1 MSCNIYYEDIIFTIC
16 YVKRNENKYYVFIG
30 KVNNDIKI
38 ILEKIENRKNIS
50 SSEVIILKKTYP
62 KYYMDWINIVK
73 ERKKIKFIDV
83 KINIDDTINDIR
95 KKIFIYLSDNEQKKY
110 ILPENQ
116 EIWLE
121 KMSGKNK
128 NEIIGY
134 FYIDKNSTTP
144 ENKLIYPPHLYE
156 KYTFANNDYLSFDEK
171 LNKKNTSE
179 NNILIYDLLEL
190 DNDYNR
196 TIIYF
201 SDAKDEEEYLLK
213 KNIKITNNVINKYFK
228 KYWPY
233 VNLTYDKN
241 IIKNTYLLLKNY
253 LDNENY
259 VFNLINSV
267 KIDKTFFGSCNI
279 LTVKFNITN
288 DDNEDDDEFNDK
300 SKYIDLFPIFD
311 YIKTE
316 CISEKI
322 PFIKYSEDVLES
334 PFSII
339 SKKAIDNG
347 VIKKDEIKSWLGLNE
362 DYREING
369 IILKSYIK
377 DYNNEPKYSHI
388 SINRLGKI
396 VLNISFKSDNNATFK
411 DVEDCVINCKKILE
425 NINKHRVVKKIGE
438 YDKIEVPNMEFK
450 DNRVYFKNNTK
461 LIFTNIIIPYNL
473 NNEISIDF
481 AKLEGF
487 AKKFPFFITSY
498 QDKKV
503 VGSKNVQKSIKFK
516 YKRISGF
523 ANMNEI
529 MLDIDRLKQKYEKDI
544 GLIIKT
550 LEKKYQKS
558 VDEIKSYIL
567 EWDKKYSMS
576 KTSKLKSEFRTG
588 ILVTISRNNI
598 VINGITK
605 IYQIPLVYKFFVS
618 FIHLFLHYDDYM
630 KNKTFKTIFI
640 NKNLTKNVSYN
651 QDYEFDNSATLMN
664 YEISNYEANQEGDY
678 DGDYSTEYDGNIDDM
693 ALYKNDLK
701 DDFKNGFNNYNNS
714 ALIENNVNESIST
727 SLNKISGLSTDSEID
742 INLKLTCNDPLP
754 ELDTCQDFCNDHK
767 YFLRRLQRY
776 DNILFKSISDKK
788 NKKHYSFARKCQVE
802 RQPVILG
809 YNPENN
815 EKIKRSSYT
824 YSVKYSSN
832 PNNPRWYICPKIWCP
847 YCQIPID
854 EGDIN
859 PKTIKVRATEGQGGT
874 CKTAICPFGDHQVFM
889 RDGDNEVNI
898 YPGFVS
904 KVKHPN
910 GFCLPCCFKTAQNNP
925 KSSAYPIFKKCI
937 GDDIENQDIKDGQ
950 IYILAK
956 GIPIEPNRYG
966 KLPSDIGRILKTN
979 FDTGYLGYKSGY
991 LHKGIKHAPNN
1002 SFLSAICDILSCDSN
1017 NKLDS
1022 NKMKKI
1028 LIEKLN
1034 IDLFRSLHSGNL
1046 SNIFHNPKDRYTPF
1060 ENFKNYLLNPD
1071 IVINHIYLW
1080 DFLQR
1085 DGILYDNGINIF
1097 IFEDNNLLCPKGE
1110 NISYFYDKTKK
1121 SILLIKQKEYYE
1133 PIYYLQGDG
1142 KSAKI
1147 TCIFDY
1153 DSEEIMELFKIS
1165 GDGCLIKSD
1174 IQWDNV
1180 LDHFIKKYDIKID
1193 NKVIN
1198 NGYDLQTAI
1207 NVILLGIKNKKL
1219 KNNYM
1224 PILQYVDSYNKVFAI
1239 KLQNGLYLPVA
1250 PSKLIDKIKYKI
1262 VSDLNDIEHCIFKDV
1277 LRYSEEIN
1285 KICKLNCNITHKVLD
1300 NKNKKNIIAL
1310 VNANNRFIPIKSV
1323 PNTDKKLKVSIANY
1337 FEDVDESLENKII
1350 KPDKRFEI
1358 INKKKYEDE
1367 TFIRMKF
1374 DLSKYLNMKENK
1386 GELIRIIEI
1395 INDNY
1400 NKSLKSKDVL
1410 LNNVLANI
1418 FSKISTTTYKNN
1430 DYNDYIRPNKRI
1442 PCFLRYVN
1450 AKGTKSSKGTKDKNT
1465 KDDIKLSCEDD
1476 PHCIISGNSC
1486 KLYVNNKN
1494 LLKNESNHKNKY
1506 NYDNYN
1512 FYIAKI
1518 VDELLRYQFKRNE
1531 ILNDD
1536 IPVIINKDIIETN
1549 PDKYI
1554 VIHTMNYSDIND
1566 IVEKLYVDNKN
1577 LFIDNRKLY
1586 EESVSK
1592 EFSFR
1597 PEKYSSLN
1605 SQGLINHSN
1614 VEDLSIFWSKILG
1627 YKYNVILKDEKNKL
1641 FDALVTL
1648 LNNPVLKTK
1657 NSVDITINILKRM
1670 TTEFLKLIISKKN
1683 NESMNKNDIINIYK
1697 SDGANI
1703 FKYITNF
1710 DDIIDEIN
1718 SEQYKGCDADLLS
1731 ISKIFNI
1738 NIIILDK
1745 RIKKNSNGYK
1755 FYKSINKSPNFII
1768 LYKSSLNDINI
1779 YNIIQLKGKVIFKQ
1793 NELPNKFIEY
1803 INNTEN
1809 NS

>member
-16 YVKRNENKYYVFIG
+16 YVKRDENKYYVFTG
-30 KVNNDIKI
+30 KVNSDIKI

-50 SSEVIILKKTYP
+50 STEVILLKKTYP
-62 KYYMDWINIVK
+62 NYYMDWINIVK
-73 ERKKIKFIDV
+73 DKKKIKFIDV
-83 KINIDDTINDIR
+83 KISIDDTINDIR
-95 KKIFIYLSDNEQKKY
+95 KKIFIYLSDVEKKEY

-121 KMSGKNK
+121 KLKSNDKNNNK

-134 FYIDKNSTTP
+134 FYIDKNSAKTD
-144 ENKLIYPPHLYE
+144 NKLIYPPHLYE
-156 KYTFANNDYLSFDEK
+156 KYSFTNNDYLSFDEK
-171 LNKKNTSE
+171 LYKKNTSE
-179 NNILIYDLLEL
+179 NNILIYDLLES
-190 DNDYNR
+190 DNNYNR
-196 TIIYF
+196 SIIYV
-201 SDAKDEEEYLLK
+201 SDAKDEEKYLLG
-213 KNIKITNNVINKYFK
+213 KNIKITNTVLNKYFK

-233 VNLTYDKN
+233 VNLGYDKN
-241 IIKNTYLLLKNY
+241 IIKNTYLSLKNY

-259 VFNLINSV
+259 IFNLINSV

-279 LTVKFNITN
+279 LTVKFNIN
-288 DDNEDDDEFNDK
+288 NETDTSNNTISQ

-311 YIKTE
+311 YIKSE

-322 PFIKYSEDVLES
+322 PFIKYSEDILES

-347 VIKKDEIKSWLGLNE
+347 SIKKEEIKSWLGLNE

-396 VLNISFKSDNNATFK
+396 ILNASFKSENNATFK
-411 DVEDCVINCKKILE
+411 DVEECVINCKKILE

-438 YDKIEVPNMEFK
+438 YDKIEVPYMEFK
-450 DNRVYFKNNTK
+450 DNHVYFKENTK

-481 AKLEGF
+481 VKLEEF
-487 AKKFPFFITSY
+487 SKKFPFFITSY
-498 QDKKV
+498 QDKKII
-503 VGSKNVQKSIKFK
+503 GLKNTQRSIKLK

-558 VDEIKSYIL
+558 VDEIKAYII

-588 ILVTISRNNI
+588 ILVTISKNNI

-618 FIHLFLHYDDYM
+618 FIHLFLNYDDYM
-630 KNKTFKTIFI
+630 KNKSFKSIFI
-640 NKNLTKNVSYN
+640 NKNFSKNISYN
-651 QDYEFDNSATLMN
+651 QDYEFNNSVSLIN
-664 YEISNYEANQEGDY
+664 YESNYIGDHEGNYNEDYSGNVDVDVDIDLDIDNLMLKDEYDQYNEYANYQQNLVGNNANQ
-678 DGDYSTEYDGNIDDM
+678 
-693 ALYKNDLK
+693 
-701 DDFKNGFNNYNNS
+701 
-714 ALIENNVNESIST
+714 SIST
-727 SLNKISGLSTDSEID
+727 TINKVSGLASDSEID
-742 INLKLTCNDPLP
+742 HNLKLTCNDPLP
-754 ELDTCQDFCNDHK
+754 ELDTCQDFCNDSR

-815 EKIKRSSYT
+815 QKIKRSSYT
-824 YSVKYSSN
+824 YSFKYSSN

-910 GFCLPCCFKTAQNNP
+910 GFCLPCCFKTPQNNP
-925 KSSAYPIFKKCI
+925 KSSAYKIFKKCT
-937 GDDIENQDIKDGQ
+937 GDDIENQDVKDGQ

-966 KLPSDIGRILKTN
+966 KLPGDIGRILKTN
-979 FDTGYLGYKSGY
+979 FDTGYLGYNSGY
-991 LHKGIKHAPNN
+991 LHKGIKHCPNN

-1046 SNIFHNPKDRYTPF
+1046 SNIFHNPKDKYTPF
-1060 ENFKNYLLNPD
+1060 ENFKNYLLNPN
-1071 IVINHIYLW
+1071 IIINHLYLW

-1110 NISYFYDKTKK
+1110 NINYFYDKSKK

-1133 PIYYLQGDG
+1133 PIYYLVGDG

-1153 DSEEIMELFKIS
+1153 DSEEIIQLFKITEE
-1165 GDGCLIKSD
+1165 GCAFKSD

-1180 LDHFIKKYDIKID
+1180 LDHFIKKYNIKVD
-1193 NKVIN
+1193 NNVIN

-1219 KNNYM
+1219 KNDYM

-1239 KLQNGLYLPVA
+1239 KLENGLYLPVA

-1262 VSDLNDIEHCIFKDV
+1262 VSDLNDIEHCVFKDV

-1300 NKNKKNIIAL
+1300 HKGRKNIIAL
-1310 VNANNRFIPIKSV
+1310 VNANNRFIPIKSIS
-1323 PNTDKKLKVSIANY
+1323 NTDKKLKVSISNY

-1350 KPDKRFEI
+1350 KPDDRLEM
-1358 INKKKYEDE
+1358 INKKNYEDE

-1374 DLSKYLNMKENK
+1374 DLSKYLSMKEN
-1386 GELIRIIEI
+1386 ESEYIRIIEI
-1395 INDNY
+1395 INDNK
-1400 NKSLKSKDVL
+1400 NSTSIKSKDIL
-1410 LNNVLANI
+1410 LNNILSNI
-1418 FSKISTTTYKNN
+1418 FSKISTNTYIKK

-1450 AKGTKSSKGTKDKNT
+1450 KKQSRNINNQNI
-1465 KDDIKLSCEDD
+1465 IKLSCEDD

-1486 KLYVNNKN
+1486 KLYVNQKN
-1494 LLKNESNHKNKY
+1494 LLNNKKSNTGN
-1506 NYDNYN
+1506 NNYN

-1536 IPVIINKDIIETN
+1536 IPVIINKNIIDIDEN
-1549 PDKYI
+1549 KYI
-1554 VIHTMNYSDIND
+1554 IIHTMNYSDINE
-1566 IVEKLYVDNKN
+1566 IVEKIYVDNKN
-1577 LFIDNRKLY
+1577 LVIDNRKLY
-1586 EESVSK
+1586 EESVTK
-1592 EFSFR
+1592 EFSFK
-1597 PEKYSSLN
+1597 PEKYISLN
-1605 SQGLINHSN
+1605 SKGLMNQTN
-1614 VEDLSIFWSKILG
+1614 VEDLSIYWSKILG
-1627 YKYNVILKDEKNKL
+1627 YKYNVILQEDNNKL
-1641 FDALVTL
+1641 FDILLRL
-1648 LNNPVLKTK
+1648 LNNPLLKTT
-1657 NSVDITINILKRM
+1657 NSLDININTLKNM
-1670 TTEFLKLIISKKN
+1670 TTQFLKLIVSKDGSKN
-1683 NESMNKNDIINIYK
+1683 NNTSMNKNDIINIYK
-1697 SDGANI
+1697 NDGANI
-1703 FKYITNF
+1703 FKYITTF

-1718 SEQYKGCDADLLS
+1718 SDQYRGCDADLLS

-1768 LYKSSLNDINI
+1768 LYKSTLNEVNI

-1793 NELPNKFIEY
+1793 TELPNKFIEF

-1809 NS
+1809 NI